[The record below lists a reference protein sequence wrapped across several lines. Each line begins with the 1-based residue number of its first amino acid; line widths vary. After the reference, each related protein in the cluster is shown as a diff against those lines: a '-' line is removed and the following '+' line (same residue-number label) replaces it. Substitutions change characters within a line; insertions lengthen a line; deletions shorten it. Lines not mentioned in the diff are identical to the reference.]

1 MKKDSSVLKKSRILG
16 VDHAPNPA
24 EYITAQIELEN
35 GEVVIGHYKAFHW
48 LRPPSEVGK
57 DATRRMSLPPVKI
70 VGKLSA
76 KAR

>member
-1 MKKDSSVLKKSRILG
+1 MKKQPTVLKKSRILNVNQEERG
-16 VDHAPNPA
+16 I
-24 EYITAQIELEN
+24 YLTAQVELEN
-35 GEVVIGHYKAFHW
+35 GEVVIGHYEAFHW

>member
-1 MKKDSSVLKKSRILG
+1 MKKQPTVLKKSRILNVNQEERG
-16 VDHAPNPA
+16 I
-24 EYITAQIELEN
+24 YLTAQVELEN
-35 GEVVIGHYKAFHW
+35 GEVVIGHYEAFHW
-48 LRPPSEVGK
+48 LQPPSEVGK